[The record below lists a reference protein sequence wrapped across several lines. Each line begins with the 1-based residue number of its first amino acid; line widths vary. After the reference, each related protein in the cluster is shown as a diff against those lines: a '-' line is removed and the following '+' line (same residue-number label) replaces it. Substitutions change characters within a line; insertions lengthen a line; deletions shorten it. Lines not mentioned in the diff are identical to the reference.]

1 MNKHQKL
8 DSILKYMSENIG
20 EIPKSPDRIV
30 EKANLNFEKSESYM
44 MFRMLLDNGYVFE
57 HYSKNEPTGT
67 YGIKYKGIVFLDNG
81 GYTFQHNV
89 YKRKKLAEKI
99 SDYVDI
105 VVKPIG
111 IMTAFL
117 ISTWYII
124 KLLEFFGILNSCV
137 N

>member
-20 EIPKSPDRIV
+20 DIPNRPDRIV

-44 MFRMLLDNGYVFE
+44 MFKMLLDDGYVYE
-57 HYSKNEPTGT
+57 HTTEAF
-67 YGIKYKGIVFLDNG
+67 YGIKYKGIIYLENG
-81 GYTFQHNV
+81 GYTFQHEI
-89 YKRKKLAEKI
+89 YKRKNIAEKI

-111 IMTAFL
+111 IITAILVSFWHIL
-117 ISTWYII
+117 
-124 KLLEFFGILNSCV
+124 KLLVFFGIINSYV

>member
-20 EIPKSPDRIV
+20 DIPKRPDQIV
-30 EKANLNFEKSESYM
+30 ENANLNFEKPESYM
-44 MFRMLLDNGYVFE
+44 MFRMLLDDGYVYE
-57 HYSKNEPTGT
+57 HTTDGY

-81 GYTFQHNV
+81 GYTFQNKI
-89 YKRKKLAEKI
+89 YKRKKISEKI

-111 IMTAFL
+111 IITAIL
-117 ISTWYII
+117 ISIWYIV
-124 KLLEFFGILNSCV
+124 KLLEFFGIINSFV

>member
-1 MNKHQKL
+1 MDKHQKL

-20 EIPKSPDRIV
+20 EIPKRPDRIV
-30 EKANLNFEKSESYM
+30 EKANLNFGKSESYM
-44 MFRMLLDNGYVFE
+44 MFRMLLDDSFVYEHTTEGY
-57 HYSKNEPTGT
+57 

-81 GYTFQHNV
+81 GYTFQHKV

-111 IMTAFL
+111 IITAVL
-117 ISTWYII
+117 VSTWYII
-124 KLLEFFGILNSCV
+124 KLLEFFGIINSCV
-137 N
+137 D

>member
-1 MNKHQKL
+1 MDKHQKL

-20 EIPKSPDRIV
+20 EIPKRPDRIV
-30 EKANLNFEKSESYM
+30 EKANLNFGKSESYM
-44 MFRMLLDNGYVFE
+44 MFRMLLDDGFVCEHTTEGY
-57 HYSKNEPTGT
+57 

-81 GYTFQHNV
+81 GYTFQHKV

-111 IMTAFL
+111 IITAVL
-117 ISTWYII
+117 VSTWYII
-124 KLLEFFGILNSCV
+124 KLLEFFGIINSYV

>member
-20 EIPKSPDRIV
+20 EIPKRPDRIV
-30 EKANLNFEKSESYM
+30 ENAKLNFEKSESYM
-44 MFRMLLDNGYVFE
+44 MFRMLLDDGYVYE
-57 HYSKNEPTGT
+57 HTTEGY

-81 GYTFQHNV
+81 GYTFQHKI

-111 IMTAFL
+111 IITAVL
-117 ISTWYII
+117 VSTWYII
-124 KLLEFFGILNSCV
+124 KLLEFFGIINSCV